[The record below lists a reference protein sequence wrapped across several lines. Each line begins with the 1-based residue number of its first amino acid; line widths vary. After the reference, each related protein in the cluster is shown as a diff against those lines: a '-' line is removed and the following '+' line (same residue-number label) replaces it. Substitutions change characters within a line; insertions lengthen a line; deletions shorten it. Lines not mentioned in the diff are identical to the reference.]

1 MAGRL
6 QVAHLFPVIGSLLE
20 LPGGWYF
27 WIYHQPAHRIVL
39 YAGTKHHSRT
49 RTRSTFRCVR
59 HVGNR
64 LMLFVLRSMYRKQKW
79 NDKLIKFTFWTLN
92 AGLLL
97 MVVSLLPVGLM
108 QTFASVNHGMWY
120 ARSAEFMQQPVV
132 NVFKWS
138 RIIGDTV
145 FGIGTPYAL
154 PVCLSINPEK
164 INQQISPFIHGLH
177 VSGCL
182 TDVQSFI

>member
-1 MAGRL
+1 
-6 QVAHLFPVIGSLLE
+6 
-20 LPGGWYF
+20 
-27 WIYHQPAHRIVL
+27 
-39 YAGTKHHSRT
+39 
-49 RTRSTFRCVR
+49 
-59 HVGNR
+59 
-64 LMLFVLRSMYRKQKW
+64 RSMYRKQKW

-97 MVVSLLPVGLM
+97 MVVVSLLPVGLM

-145 FGIGTPYAL
+145 FGIGT
-154 PVCLSINPEK
+154 
-164 INQQISPFIHGLH
+164 
-177 VSGCL
+177 L
-182 TDVQSFI
+182 TLFLFVYQLTLKKNKSTN